1 MVKVITHTN
10 IPYIHINYILTYI
23 NRYVYKQIDY
33 YLHNNIRTIK
43 QIYSVMLQE
52 YIREQCDSSRRSDF
66 DFTLSAIECNM
77 ISNDGGIGYDYYY
90 YYFK

>member
-1 MVKVITHTN
+1 
-10 IPYIHINYILTYI
+10 
-23 NRYVYKQIDY
+23 
-33 YLHNNIRTIK
+33 
-43 QIYSVMLQE
+43 MLQE